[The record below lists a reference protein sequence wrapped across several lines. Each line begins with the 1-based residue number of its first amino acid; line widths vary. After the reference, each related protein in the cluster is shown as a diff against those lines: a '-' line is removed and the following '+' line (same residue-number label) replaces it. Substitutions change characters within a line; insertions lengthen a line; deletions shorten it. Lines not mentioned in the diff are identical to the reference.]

1 MQLRSQVGVFALWQ
15 LLGAACRVE
24 DLDEVGDGLGVDC
37 FLELLNFGH
46 VGENLG
52 DRVALTDM

>member
-1 MQLRSQVGVFALWQ
+1 MQLRSQVGVFALRQ
-15 LLGAACRVE
+15 LLGAACRIE
-24 DLDEVGDGLGVDC
+24 DLDEACDGLCVDC